1 MHQAPSGA
9 RPAPRGGSLLRA
21 ERQGTERGPDF
32 LQLPEVVLEP
42 TGPPSHSVSVAEAEE
57 VLLSR
62 PVVRRMAKGHVRGED
77 VYAALA
83 QVRNGRYLIV
93 FFIDKKRA

>member
-1 MHQAPSGA
+1 M
-9 RPAPRGGSLLRA
+9 RITDIIWK
-21 ERQGTERGPDF
+21 ERTVAKLADK
-32 LQLPEVVLEP
+32 
-42 TGPPSHSVSVAEAEE
+42 HNVSVPEAEE

-93 FFIDKKRA
+93 FFIDKKRGVALPVSARDMAPSERKYYAKHT